1 MFKILDFTK
10 ENLTALQVE
19 GKVTKDDY
27 EKLSALFEKN
37 EREYDKQ
44 KLYFEIDKI
53 EGITAK
59 ALWEDLKIYL
69 THVKN
74 FEKVAIIGDSDMVK
88 TLTKLSSP
96 FISGDVKFFNIR
108 EASKAKDW
116 IMK

>member
-10 ENLTALQVE
+10 DNLTALQVE
-19 GKVTKDDY
+19 GTVTKEDY
-27 EKLSALFEKN
+27 EKLNALFEKN
-37 EREYDKQ
+37 KREYDKQ